1 MDTDKH
7 RFGMMTEQELLDI
20 VARCEAATKAPWMV
34 MLQTDGTLRVLSH
47 TVRAVRISGDYYSH
61 EVQSRAVEFEVIDE
75 DGYFLPHE
83 NADVSKD
90 RVRTAEFI
98 ASAREDIPKLI
109 ATIRELQRK
118 LAEQA
123 LGNT

>member
-1 MDTDKH
+1 
-7 RFGMMTEQELLDI
+7 MMTEQELLDI